1 MRILLPSLGLVATT
15 LLAGGCFDPTRACTS
30 DGDCVAGGRCDPGT
44 KSCISGSNPN
54 DRTPPVFLIALAPP
68 AARRSTAKLTEFD
81 PASPDGGVDA
91 FRRDESVVV
100 TVSSQDRDV
109 DAGSVR
115 LVVSGVS
122 NNPTTSLES
131 QLGPCTSGSPGA
143 GAPFCGQAAVALGS
157 LPFDAFRGVMVLEV
171 SGSDLSNNVGKADG
185 GINVTRW
192 KWRYSAGAPIYTT
205 PAIADDGT
213 IVFGTS
219 DGGSGSLYALTPE
232 GDEKWAPINLG
243 PIQASPA
250 IGSGATPSI
259 YVAASTPAG
268 SRINAIKLLDGH
280 DAGTCLGSSGLGFSK
295 PILGGLAVLSTPGDT
310 EALESAVGLAG
321 GTRLVTFRPAAQGT
335 SDPSCLEAGAPFQQ
349 SQFET
354 VVTDG
359 AVLYLGAQDNS
370 LRSFVFET
378 TSINWVRNTA
388 WGISGA
394 VLVGDSELSALA
406 VDGADLVFG
415 VHPFGLVRVARS
427 SGASSLNGP
436 DGGVTGDPSGTV
448 VGQATIVFAVGTES
462 EPLVVSQDVHTKDF
476 ETAQGVGL
484 VRSVPSVGS
493 DQLVYALTT
502 NGMIDVRDVLL
513 RQRWSASLS
522 QGRFWASSTID
533 CARQSGGGVLYA
545 ASDRGELVSVLVDSA
560 GIDSASPWPKYQ
572 HDSRNTGN
580 PTTPIHSCP

>member
-1 MRILLPSLGLVATT
+1 MRTLLPSLGLVATM

-44 KSCISGSNPN
+44 KTCISGSNPN
-54 DRTPPVFLIALAPP
+54 DRTPPVFSIAVAPP
-68 AARRSTAKLTEFD
+68 AARRSTAKLTELD

-232 GDEKWAPINLG
+232 GDEKWAPIALG
-243 PIQASPA
+243 EIKASPVIGTLDGGPQLVYVG
-250 IGSGATPSI
+250 IGSSAGKILAVNLAEGVSVASCPPGASTYAGPFIGSPTLVTSGAGQLEGVLALASGTKLVNIRPAASGADPTCITTDTPATQAFASNVVAQGLQSFLATAEGLVRAFTLDSGNWVKNGSWGSGLGYVGVGDRAIQSVALTPSTVFGTTSLRGAFSLDVVSGGLTSNFPSGGLLADPGGI
-259 YVAASTPAG
+259 SITAEEEIFGSGVSTPALLYSVAPGAG
-268 SRINAIKLLDGH
+268 SGNTETLSGPLV
-280 DAGTCLGSSGLGFSK
+280 GT
-295 PILGGLAVLSTPGDT
+295 A
-310 EALESAVGLAG
+310 AVGAG
-321 GTRLVTFRPAAQGT
+321 GFVYVGTLTGTLEAHSATATTIWTSPMGATESFLASPTIACGDSGAAQ
-335 SDPSCLEAGAPFQQ
+335 
-349 SQFET
+349 
-354 VVTDG
+354 
-359 AVLYLGAQDNS
+359 
-370 LRSFVFET
+370 
-378 TSINWVRNTA
+378 
-388 WGISGA
+388 SGA
-394 VLVGDSELSALA
+394 LLLA
-406 VDGADLVFG
+406 
-415 VHPFGLVRVARS
+415 S
-427 SGASSLNGP
+427 TSGSL
-436 DGGVTGDPSGTV
+436 
-448 VGQATIVFAVGTES
+448 FA
-462 EPLVVSQDVHTKDF
+462 
-476 ETAQGVGL
+476 
-484 VRSVPSVGS
+484 
-493 DQLVYALTT
+493 
-502 NGMIDVRDVLL
+502 
-513 RQRWSASLS
+513 
-522 QGRFWASSTID
+522 
-533 CARQSGGGVLYA
+533 
-545 ASDRGELVSVLVDSA
+545 VLVDSPGLDPTA
-560 GIDSASPWPKYQ
+560 PWPKYQ
-572 HDSRNTGN
+572 HDVRNTGN
-580 PTTPIHSCP
+580 PTTPIQSCP